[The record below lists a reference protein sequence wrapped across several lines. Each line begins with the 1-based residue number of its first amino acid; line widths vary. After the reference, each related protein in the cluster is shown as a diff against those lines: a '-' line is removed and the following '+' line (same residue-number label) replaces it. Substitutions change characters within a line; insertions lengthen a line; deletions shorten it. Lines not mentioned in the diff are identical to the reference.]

1 MQPTVYFVDD
11 DAAIRDAISLL
22 LSLKGFLSQV
32 FANAETFLET
42 YRPEWR
48 GVLLTDLRMPG
59 LSGLELQRE
68 LNARGIAL
76 PVVLLTAHGDVT
88 TTREAM
94 KGGAYDFIE
103 KPVDDAVLVDV
114 LRNAIAHDA
123 QSHKVEIARQ
133 VYRDRFERLTP
144 RERDVARLFSQGLQ
158 NRHIAAQ
165 LGISPRT
172 VEVYKARMM
181 EKLDCRN
188 LAEVLRAISAGMD
201 TGAGESSGSQPVPAS
216 GS

>member
-11 DAAIRDAISLL
+11 DAAVRDAISLL

-32 FANAETFLET
+32 FASAETFLET

-48 GVLLTDLRMPG
+48 GVLLTDLRMAG
-59 LSGLELQRE
+59 MSGLELQRE
-68 LNARGIAL
+68 LSARGVLL
-76 PVVLLTAHGDVT
+76 PVVVMTAHGDVN

-94 KGGAYDFIE
+94 KAGAYDFIE
-103 KPVDDAVLVDV
+103 KPADDAVLVDV
-114 LRNAIAHDA
+114 LRSAIAHDA
-123 QSHKVEIARQ
+123 ENHKVEAVRQ
-133 VYRDRFERLTP
+133 VRRERLDRLTP
-144 RERDVARLFSQGLQ
+144 RERDVARLLAQGMQ
-158 NRHIAAQ
+158 NRQIATA

-188 LAEVLRAISAGMD
+188 LADVLRV
-201 TGAGESSGSQPVPAS
+201 TGALAGDADA
-216 GS
+216 

>member
-11 DAAIRDAISLL
+11 DASVRDAISLL

-32 FANAETFLET
+32 FASAETFLET

-59 LSGLELQRE
+59 MSGLDLQRE
-68 LNARGIAL
+68 LAARGFSL
-76 PVVLLTAHGDVT
+76 PVVMLTAHGDVT

-94 KGGAYDFIE
+94 KNGAYDFIE

-123 QSHKVEIARQ
+123 ASYKVEAARQ
-133 VYRDRFERLTP
+133 VYRGRFERLTP
-144 RERDVARLFSQGLQ
+144 RERDVARLFAQGLQ
-158 NRHIAAQ
+158 NRHIAAE

-188 LAEVLRAISAGMD
+188 LAEVLRAISQCMD
-201 TGAGESSGSQPVPAS
+201 LALPSAPSARSPD
-216 GS
+216 

>member
-11 DAAIRDAISLL
+11 DAAVRDAISLL

-32 FANAETFLET
+32 FASAETFLET

-48 GVLLTDLRMPG
+48 GVLLTDLRMAG
-59 LSGLELQRE
+59 MSGLDLQRE
-68 LNARGIAL
+68 LAARGVLL
-76 PVVLLTAHGDVT
+76 PVVVMTAHGDVN

-94 KGGAYDFIE
+94 KAGAYDFIE
-103 KPVDDAVLVDV
+103 KPADDAVLVDV

-123 QSHKVEIARQ
+123 ENHKVEAVRQ
-133 VYRDRFERLTP
+133 VRRERIDRLTP
-144 RERDVARLFSQGLQ
+144 RERDVARLLSLGMQ
-158 NRHIAAQ
+158 NRQIATD

-188 LAEVLRAISAGMD
+188 LAEVLRVTSVLTD
-201 TGAGESSGSQPVPAS
+201 GEDA
-216 GS
+216 

>member
-11 DAAIRDAISLL
+11 DAAVRDAISLL

-32 FANAETFLET
+32 FASAETFLET

-59 LSGLELQRE
+59 MSGLDLQRE
-68 LNARGIAL
+68 LIQRGVTL
-76 PVVLLTAHGDVT
+76 PVVLLTAHGDVG

-94 KGGAYDFIE
+94 KSGAFDFIE

-114 LRNAIAHDA
+114 LRSAINHDA
-123 QSHKVEIARQ
+123 EAHRVEIVKQAHRE
-133 VYRDRFERLTP
+133 RIDRLTP
-144 RERDVARLFSQGLQ
+144 RERDVARLFAQGKQ
-158 NRHIAAQ
+158 NRHIAAE

-172 VEVYKARMM
+172 VEVYKSRMM

-188 LAEVLRAISAGMD
+188 LAEVLRVIQE
-201 TGAGESSGSQPVPAS
+201 TLPPAS
-216 GS
+216 

>member
-11 DAAIRDAISLL
+11 DAAVRDAISLL

-32 FANAETFLET
+32 FASAETFLET

-48 GVLLTDLRMPG
+48 GVLLTDLRMAG
-59 LSGLELQRE
+59 MSGLDLQRE
-68 LNARGIAL
+68 LAARGVLL
-76 PVVLLTAHGDVT
+76 PVVVMTAHGDVN

-94 KGGAYDFIE
+94 KAGAYDFIE
-103 KPVDDAVLVDV
+103 KPADDAVLVDV

-123 QSHKVEIARQ
+123 ENHKVEAVRQ
-133 VYRDRFERLTP
+133 VRRERIDRLTP
-144 RERDVARLFSQGLQ
+144 RERDVARLLSLGMQ
-158 NRHIAAQ
+158 NRQIATD

-188 LAEVLRAISAGMD
+188 LAEVLRVTSVLTDAEDA
-201 TGAGESSGSQPVPAS
+201 
-216 GS
+216 

>member
-11 DAAIRDAISLL
+11 DAAVRDAISLL

-32 FANAETFLET
+32 FASAESFLDT

-48 GVLLTDLRMPG
+48 GVLLTDLRMSG
-59 LSGLELQRE
+59 MSGLELQHE
-68 LNARGIAL
+68 LNARGIVL
-76 PVVLLTAHGDVT
+76 PVVMLTAHGDVN
-88 TTREAM
+88 TTRQAM

-114 LRNAIAHDA
+114 LRSAIAHDA
-123 QSHKVEIARQ
+123 ENHKVEAARQ
-133 VYRDRFERLTP
+133 VHRSRIERLTP
-144 RERDVARLFSQGLQ
+144 RERDVARLFAQGKQ
-158 NRHIAAQ
+158 NRHIAAE

-188 LAEVLRAISAGMD
+188 LAEVLRVITEGMD
-201 TGAGESSGSQPVPAS
+201 ALEPQ
-216 GS
+216 

>member
-11 DAAIRDAISLL
+11 DAAVRDAISLL

-32 FANAETFLET
+32 FASAETFLET

-48 GVLLTDLRMPG
+48 GVLLTDLRMAG
-59 LSGLELQRE
+59 MSGLDLQRE
-68 LNARGIAL
+68 LAARGILL
-76 PVVLLTAHGDVT
+76 PVVVMTAHGDVN

-94 KGGAYDFIE
+94 KAGAYDFIE
-103 KPVDDAVLVDV
+103 KPADDAVLVDV

-123 QSHKVEIARQ
+123 ENHKVEAVRQ
-133 VYRDRFERLTP
+133 VRRERLDRLTP
-144 RERDVARLFSQGLQ
+144 RERDVARLLSQGMQ
-158 NRHIAAQ
+158 NRQIATQ

-188 LAEVLRAISAGMD
+188 LADVLRV
-201 TGAGESSGSQPVPAS
+201 TSGLTEAEDA
-216 GS
+216 

>member
-11 DAAIRDAISLL
+11 DAAVRDAISLL

-32 FANAETFLET
+32 FASAETFLET

-48 GVLLTDLRMPG
+48 GVLLTDLRMAG
-59 LSGLELQRE
+59 MGGLELQRE
-68 LNARGIAL
+68 LAVRGVSL
-76 PVVLLTAHGDVT
+76 PVVVMTAHGDVN

-94 KGGAYDFIE
+94 KAGAYDFIE
-103 KPVDDAVLVDV
+103 KPADDAVLVDV
-114 LRNAIAHDA
+114 LRSAIAHDA
-123 QSHKVEIARQ
+123 ENHKVEAVRQ
-133 VYRDRFERLTP
+133 VRRERLDRLTP
-144 RERDVARLFSQGLQ
+144 RERDVARLLAQGMQ
-158 NRHIAAQ
+158 NRQIATA

-188 LAEVLRAISAGMD
+188 LADVLRV
-201 TGAGESSGSQPVPAS
+201 TGALAGDADA
-216 GS
+216 

>member
-11 DAAIRDAISLL
+11 DAAVRDAISLL
-22 LSLKGFLSQV
+22 LSLKGFLSRV
-32 FANAETFLET
+32 FANAETFLDT
-42 YRPEWR
+42 YRAEWR

-59 LSGLELQRE
+59 MSGLDLQRE
-68 LNARGIAL
+68 LASRGASL
-76 PVVLLTAHGDVT
+76 PIVVLTAHGDVN

-94 KGGAYDFIE
+94 KAGAYDFIE

-114 LRNAIAHDA
+114 LRSAIEHDA
-123 QSHKVEIARQ
+123 RNHQTHSQAQARQ
-133 VYRDRFERLTP
+133 ERFERLTP
-144 RERDVARLFSQGLQ
+144 RERDVARLLSAGMQ
-158 NRHIAAQ
+158 NRQIAAE

-188 LAEVLRAISAGMD
+188 LADVLRIVSGLSA
-201 TGAGESSGSQPVPAS
+201 
-216 GS
+216 

>member
-11 DAAIRDAISLL
+11 DAAVRDAISLL

-32 FANAETFLET
+32 FASAETFLET

-48 GVLLTDLRMPG
+48 GVLLTDLRMAG
-59 LSGLELQRE
+59 MSGLDLQRE
-68 LNARGIAL
+68 LAARGILL
-76 PVVLLTAHGDVT
+76 PVVVMTAHGDVN

-94 KGGAYDFIE
+94 KAGAYDFIE
-103 KPVDDAVLVDV
+103 KPADDAVLVDV

-123 QSHKVEIARQ
+123 ENHKVEAVRQ
-133 VYRDRFERLTP
+133 VRRERLDRLTP
-144 RERDVARLFSQGLQ
+144 RERDVARLLSQGMQ
-158 NRHIAAQ
+158 NRQIATQ

-188 LAEVLRAISAGMD
+188 LAEVLRVTSGMTD
-201 TGAGESSGSQPVPAS
+201 AEDA
-216 GS
+216 

>member
-11 DAAIRDAISLL
+11 DAAVRDAISLL

-32 FANAETFLET
+32 FASAETFLET

-59 LSGLELQRE
+59 MSGLELQRE
-68 LNARGIAL
+68 LVARGVTL
-76 PVVLLTAHGDVT
+76 PVVVMTAHGDVN

-94 KGGAYDFIE
+94 KSGAFDFIE

-114 LRNAIAHDA
+114 LRSAIAHDE
-123 QSHKVEIARQ
+123 QHRRVETVRQ
-133 VYRDRFERLTP
+133 ERRERLERLTP
-144 RERDVARLFSQGLQ
+144 RERDVARLLSQGMQ
-158 NRHIAAQ
+158 NRQIAVE

-188 LAEVLRAISAGMD
+188 LADVLRVIAGLDGQSA
-201 TGAGESSGSQPVPAS
+201 A
-216 GS
+216 

>member
-11 DAAIRDAISLL
+11 DASVRDALSLV

-48 GVLLTDLRMPG
+48 GCLLTDLRMPG
-59 LSGLELQRE
+59 MSGIELQQE
-68 LNARGIAL
+68 LAARGATL
-76 PVVLLTAHGDVT
+76 PVVVLTAHGDVT
-88 TTREAM
+88 TTRAAM
-94 KGGAYDFIE
+94 KAGAYDFLE
-103 KPVDDAVLVDV
+103 KPVDDHVLVDV

-123 QSHKVEIARQ
+123 RAHGVQRERNRVRE
-133 VYRDRFERLTP
+133 RFGRLTP
-144 RERDVARLFSQGLQ
+144 RERDVAQLVFEGLQ
-158 NRHIAAQ
+158 NREIAAR

-188 LAEVLRAISAGMD
+188 LAEVLRAMA
-201 TGAGESSGSQPVPAS
+201 EVEPA
-216 GS
+216 

>member
-11 DAAIRDAISLL
+11 DAAVRDAISLL

-32 FANAETFLET
+32 FASAETFLET

-48 GVLLTDLRMPG
+48 GVLLTDLRMAG
-59 LSGLELQRE
+59 MSGLDLQRE
-68 LNARGIAL
+68 LAARGVLL
-76 PVVLLTAHGDVT
+76 PVVVMTAHGDVN

-94 KGGAYDFIE
+94 KAGAYDFIE
-103 KPVDDAVLVDV
+103 KPADDAVLVDV

-123 QSHKVEIARQ
+123 ENHKVEAVRQ
-133 VYRDRFERLTP
+133 VRRERLDRLTP
-144 RERDVARLFSQGLQ
+144 RERDVARLLSQGMQ
-158 NRHIAAQ
+158 NRQIATE

-188 LAEVLRAISAGMD
+188 LADVLRV
-201 TGAGESSGSQPVPAS
+201 TSGLADAADA
-216 GS
+216 

>member
-11 DAAIRDAISLL
+11 DAAVRDAISLL

-32 FANAETFLET
+32 FASAETFLET

-48 GVLLTDLRMPG
+48 GVLLTDLRMAG
-59 LSGLELQRE
+59 MSGLDLQRE
-68 LNARGIAL
+68 LAARGILL
-76 PVVLLTAHGDVT
+76 PVVVMTAHGDVN

-94 KGGAYDFIE
+94 KAGAYDFIE
-103 KPVDDAVLVDV
+103 KPADDAVLVDV

-123 QSHKVEIARQ
+123 ENHKVEAVRQ
-133 VYRDRFERLTP
+133 VRRERLDRLTP
-144 RERDVARLFSQGLQ
+144 RERDVARLLSQGMQ
-158 NRHIAAQ
+158 NRQIATQ

-188 LAEVLRAISAGMD
+188 LAEVLRV
-201 TGAGESSGSQPVPAS
+201 TSGLTDAEDA
-216 GS
+216 